1 MESST
6 ICKYFVINEPGWRGG
21 SRADLGSVRNPG
33 VQVPH
38 GTLKKRPT
46 LNVQLQRRIQTVAV
60 ERWTLDVQRWALK
73 SLVTAQATSVRV
85 NAS

>member
-1 MESST
+1 
-6 ICKYFVINEPGWRGG
+6 
-21 SRADLGSVRNPG
+21 
-33 VQVPH
+33 
-38 GTLKKRPT
+38 
-46 LNVQLQRRIQTVAV
+46 VAV